1 MLGSTPMVDN
11 AIQQA
16 QAINT
21 PTPQQPQQGAQPP
34 AYSGPDL
41 SDLTYFNNR
50 SMGGVEESEMNSP
63 RAQAMLNNLKQIDP
77 SAAFVPS
84 YSGDGN
90 LIGYTLNFNA
100 SKLPGVNG
108 QGQLSTA
115 QTGVGTGSTFM
126 PKFSTVQ
133 QHMNLVQPGS
143 VYKSSPYGQITDN
156 RNIYDKK
163 DWLDTIGPLAVTAF
177 GGFLGGLGPIMS
189 AARGVQGALRGG
201 SPWDLAAAAVPF
213 IPGVSSVPFLST
225 GLKAG
230 INYARRRGG

>member
-1 MLGSTPMVDN
+1 MPRGNVGVLGSTPMLN
-11 AIQQA
+11 TQIQQA
-16 QAINT
+16 QQ
-21 PTPQQPQQGAQPP
+21 PQQPQPQQQG
-34 AYSGPDL
+34 YSGPDL

-50 SMGGVEESEMNSP
+50 SMGGVEESEMNSE
-63 RAQAMLNNLKQIDP
+63 RAQKMLGNLRQVDP
-77 SAAFVPS
+77 SAAFMPS

-126 PKFSTVQ
+126 PRFSTVQ
-133 QHMNLVQPGS
+133 DKMNLMQPGS

-163 DWLDTIGPLAVTAF
+163 DWLDYVGPLAVAGF
-177 GGFLGGLGPIMS
+177 GGLLGGLGPILS
-189 AARGVQGALRGG
+189 AAQGAQGALRSGN
-201 SPWDLAAAAVPF
+201 PWALASAALPF
-213 IPGVSSVPFLST
+213 IPGMG
-225 GLKAG
+225 GLPGMAAKFA
-230 INYARRRGG
+230 INQIGRRVGG